1 MDNLR
6 REQLIREKI
15 RARYSP
21 AEIMEL
27 EAFGDHCRLRLRDGR
42 LLLANLGNDNALR
55 LTEIDEVC

>member
-15 RARYSP
+15 RARYSL

-27 EAFGDHCRLRLRDGR
+27 EGFGGHCRLRLRDGR
-42 LLLANLGNDNALR
+42 IFLANLDDGNALR